1 MNRSRFIPFAY
12 RTMCGALCVFS
23 CLAFFAAC
31 ASSPSG
37 SSAPSSIQVAKYGAG
52 SADDTGRPAS
62 KAASP
67 AVIQKVRTEEI
78 LAQITMLESDM
89 TQSLAARK
97 YAAAISSFDSIADL
111 IPGIPAGLA
120 RLSDDRAK
128 VQSALDAIRFE
139 AVSVPSE
146 TMNGVAFKK
155 NFAVRV
161 YTVDPDGD
169 DKKPLFGLECTVS
182 CPAGPEV
189 RTTGDDGV
197 ITYTAPVPA
206 KPGKGLLVISSNLTS
221 RESTLRD
228 SIALMKEKG
237 LLALS
242 FPHVVYTKARQF
254 ATTISI
260 LDFDANGKPLQS
272 NISATT
278 LLKPLVQKGFRRIG
292 MADFASQLSSGD
304 DAATIKAA
312 KNLFRGGVERFI
324 YGTVR
329 IDGLAQG
336 ADGLWTCSAVGK
348 VSVHDFTNDVNVYST
363 TVTAQASAKSAEG
376 AVEIARSKLAG
387 EMLPLD
393 LYYNM

>member
-1 MNRSRFIPFAY
+1 MNRSRFVPFAC
-12 RTMCGALCVFS
+12 RTLCGVLCVFS

-31 ASSPSG
+31 ASSPSL
-37 SSAPSSIQVAKYGAG
+37 SSAPAFIQVAKYGAG
-52 SADDTGRPAS
+52 SAEDTNRPAS

-67 AVIQKVRTEEI
+67 AAIQKVRTEEI
-78 LAQITMLESDM
+78 LAQITMLEADM
-89 TQSLAARK
+89 TQALAARK

-120 RLSDDRAK
+120 RLGDDRAK
-128 VQSALDAIRFE
+128 VQSALDAIHFE
-139 AVSVPSE
+139 SVSVPAE

-161 YTVDPDGD
+161 YTADGD
-169 DKKPLFGLECTVS
+169 DKKPLAGLECTVS
-182 CPAGPEV
+182 CPSGSEV
-189 RTTGDDGV
+189 RTTGDDG
-197 ITYTAPVPA
+197 IIAYTAPVPA
-206 KPGKGLLVISSNLTS
+206 KPGKGLLVVSSNLTS

-237 LLALS
+237 LIALS
-242 FPHVVYTKARQF
+242 FPHVVYTKARQL

-278 LLKPLVQKGFRRIG
+278 LLKPLVQKGFHRIG
-292 MADFASQLSSGD
+292 MADFAPQLASGD
-304 DAATIKAA
+304 DAATLKAA

-336 ADGLWTCSAVGK
+336 TDGLWTCSAVGK
-348 VSVHDFTNDVNVYST
+348 VSVHDFTNDVNVYT
-363 TVTAQASAKSAEG
+363 TTITAQASAKSADD
-376 AVEIARSKLAG
+376 AIEIARAKLAG
-387 EMLPLD
+387 DLLPLD